1 MNILVLYDL
10 VEFSSRNTIIEHL
23 KSFERY
29 SNHKVFYFNVAFGV
43 PEWVEDASFEL
54 IVYHYT
60 ICGLK
65 WSRPETALFSVDIR
79 RLGRIKGYKIAI
91 PQDEYVHN
99 IYACKF
105 FKEQGISSIFTCFF
119 KEDYAKAY
127 PEELTGITHIETV
140 LPGYLDEF
148 ALQNW
153 GTKVKN
159 HSERSIDLGYRA
171 RKNPYWLGRLGV
183 YKWKVAEVFKQSND
197 TLIKDIST
205 LPKDVFTGDE
215 WYKFLMRCRCVLGTE
230 SGSTLLDFDGSIRKA
245 VNKYQKE
252 NPNASFE
259 QCEDSCFKGLDG
271 NINLSTVS
279 PRHFEAMLTRTC
291 QVLVEGKYADI
302 LVPDRHY
309 IPIKKD
315 FSNVDEVVNKIKDVK
330 LCETIANTCYEEIVG
345 TAKITYRDFIEQILN
360 SVIQKIEYQPS
371 DEKIL
376 LLFAKYELQPWRF
389 NPFKYFMLKVKGF
402 LKAKLV
408 EFGLSKYFIRS

>member
-1 MNILVLYDL
+1 
-10 VEFSSRNTIIEHL
+10 
-23 KSFERY
+23 
-29 SNHKVFYFNVAFGV
+29 
-43 PEWVEDASFEL
+43 
-54 IVYHYT
+54 
-60 ICGLK
+60 
-65 WSRPETALFSVDIR
+65 
-79 RLGRIKGYKIAI
+79 
-91 PQDEYVHN
+91 
-99 IYACKF
+99 
-105 FKEQGISSIFTCFF
+105 
-119 KEDYAKAY
+119 
-127 PEELTGITHIETV
+127 
-140 LPGYLDEF
+140 
-148 ALQNW
+148 
-153 GTKVKN
+153 
-159 HSERSIDLGYRA
+159 
-171 RKNPYWLGRLGV
+171 
-183 YKWKVAEVFKQSND
+183 
-197 TLIKDIST
+197 
-205 LPKDVFTGDE
+205 
-215 WYKFLMRCRCVLGTE
+215 MRCRCVLGTE

-360 SVIQKIEYQPS
+360 SGKSKIIYQPS